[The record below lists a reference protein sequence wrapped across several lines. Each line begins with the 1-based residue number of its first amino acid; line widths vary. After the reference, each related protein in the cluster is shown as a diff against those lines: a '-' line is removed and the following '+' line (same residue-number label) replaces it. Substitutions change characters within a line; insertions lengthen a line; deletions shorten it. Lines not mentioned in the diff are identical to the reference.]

1 MLIKNIIIS
10 IMLSIFLN
18 GQGSRGYIVEIG
30 DMAPNF
36 SLKTSENEYFSL
48 EEHRDKII
56 MLQFTASWCSVC
68 LKEMPF
74 IEDEIWNKHK
84 KNDDFILLA
93 LAKDTDKRRQG
104 MNEIELMR
112 NKTGATYPI
121 ESDWNSKIFHL
132 FAEKKAGVTRNII
145 IDKNG
150 EIAFLTRLFDKDEFN
165 EMKKIIEDLLSK

>member
-1 MLIKNIIIS
+1 
-10 IMLSIFLN
+10 MLSIFLD

-36 SLKTSENEYFSL
+36 SLKTSENKYFSL
-48 EEHRDKII
+48 EDHRGKII

-112 NKTGATYPI
+112 KKTAVTYPI
-121 ESDWNSKIFHL
+121 ESDWNSEIFNL

-145 IDKNG
+145 INKNG

-165 EMKKIIEDLLSK
+165 EMKKIIEDLLAK